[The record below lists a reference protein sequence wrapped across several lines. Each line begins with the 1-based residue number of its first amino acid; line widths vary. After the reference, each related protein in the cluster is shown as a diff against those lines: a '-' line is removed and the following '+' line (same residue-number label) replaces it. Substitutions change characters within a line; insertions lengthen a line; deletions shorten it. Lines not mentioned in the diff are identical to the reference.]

1 MTDVKS
7 MAIVPMHAFILMWVV
22 GATMVK
28 LAQANSTKRHAYIM
42 MVVRVTIFKLNAS
55 GT

>member
-1 MTDVKS
+1 VEDAPKVLG
-7 MAIVPMHAFILMWVV
+7 HAFILKWVV

-28 LAQANSTKRHAYIM
+28 LAQANKTTHHTYIM
-42 MVVRVTIFKLNAS
+42 MVVRVTIFKLHAG

>member
-1 MTDVKS
+1 VEDAPKVLG
-7 MAIVPMHAFILMWVV
+7 HDFILKWVV

-28 LAQANSTKRHAYIM
+28 LAQDNKTTSNAYIT
-42 MVVRVTIFKLNAS
+42 MVVHVAIFKLNAS